1 MNIISLIELEWF
13 KYSKNRLF
21 KFAVLFLLIL
31 PPGLLFMLSKIKT
44 QPPVPSGVYYI
55 SFPQVWDWAA
65 YIMNWSSFFMIGFI
79 AIFIIAYERENNLLK
94 QSIINGL
101 SRNNY
106 FLSKVLFMLTI
117 ILGYTLYYILI
128 SYVFGMIFTS
138 TEVGPSLNF
147 KLISGIFIMML
158 LYASMGMI
166 SAMLLKRVGIAA
178 ITYIIYGM
186 FLENILRYAIHSNI
200 VMNITMNL
208 YPINAA
214 EDLAPFPVP
223 GEMDTMMSEAADEG
237 FNIFLTYEQAA
248 ITTLIYISIFLFFT
262 YRMIK
267 KRDL

>member
-117 ILGYTLYYILI
+117 ILAYTLYYILI

-138 TEVGPSLNF
+138 TEVG
-147 KLISGIFIMML
+147 
-158 LYASMGMI
+158 
-166 SAMLLKRVGIAA
+166 
-178 ITYIIYGM
+178 
-186 FLENILRYAIHSNI
+186 HS
-200 VMNITMNL
+200 
-208 YPINAA
+208 
-214 EDLAPFPVP
+214 
-223 GEMDTMMSEAADEG
+223 
-237 FNIFLTYEQAA
+237 
-248 ITTLIYISIFLFFT
+248 
-262 YRMIK
+262 
-267 KRDL
+267 